1 MQDLI
6 KADFKVEN
14 NIHIILKD
22 KKKNFLTIQDFYHKN
37 PFPNYK
43 KNDDKMS
50 ILSLGN
56 KNLLAKNLKEKI
68 GLSKRVLEVGSGT
81 CQLSNYLAIGTNNQI
96 YCLDASVESL
106 KLGAEFAEK
115 NNLKNLTF
123 VNGDIFDEIFHKESF
138 DYIVCNGVLHHTGDT
153 YKAFDSIV
161 RYLKNDGLVLVGLYN
176 KYGRLRTNIRRMLY
190 NLFGEKII
198 YILDPVIR
206 NLAKNENENQDKID
220 AWMQDQYIHPI
231 EQQHSVDE
239 VLNCFNKNNINFISS
254 VPPMNFSIF
263 DENKMFDK
271 QNLSNYFYRIL
282 RQILMIIENYGAE
295 GGLFIMVG
303 KNANNK

>member
-1 MQDLI
+1 MLNSQ
-6 KADFKVEN
+6 
-14 NIHIILKD
+14 
-22 KKKNFLTIQDFYHKN
+22 
-37 PFPNYK
+37 
-43 KNDDKMS
+43 
-50 ILSLGN
+50 
-56 KNLLAKNLKEKI
+56 
-68 GLSKRVLEVGSGT
+68 R
-81 CQLSNYLAIGTNNQI
+81 
-96 YCLDASVESL
+96 
-106 KLGAEFAEK
+106 K

-220 AWMQDQYIHPI
+220 AWMQDQYIH
-231 EQQHSVDE
+231 
-239 VLNCFNKNNINFISS
+239 L
-254 VPPMNFSIF
+254 
-263 DENKMFDK
+263 
-271 QNLSNYFYRIL
+271 
-282 RQILMIIENYGAE
+282 
-295 GGLFIMVG
+295 
-303 KNANNK
+303 